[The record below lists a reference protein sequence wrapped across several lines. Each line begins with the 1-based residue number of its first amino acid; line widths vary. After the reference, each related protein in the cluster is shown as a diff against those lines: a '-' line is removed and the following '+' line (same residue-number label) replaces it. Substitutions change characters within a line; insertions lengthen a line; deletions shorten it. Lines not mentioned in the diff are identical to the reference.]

1 MSMEFDAV
9 IVGGG
14 VSGCATFYTLSE
26 YSSLKRVAIV
36 EKCPKLAQVSSSA
49 KANSQTIHD
58 GSIETNY
65 TAEKAKKVR
74 LSAQKTRKY
83 ALNKGLQNK
92 AIFETQKM
100 AIGVGDE
107 ECAFMQK
114 RYEAFKEI
122 FEGLESF
129 DKATI
134 KELEPNVILG
144 AHGVD
149 RHENVIGHGFKKDW
163 STMNYAKLSESFVEE
178 AMKLKPDNK
187 VFLNFKV
194 KKIERRNEGYA
205 LISEDAE
212 EVYAKFVLVNAGSYA
227 LPLAQSMGYGL
238 DLGCLP
244 VAGSFYF
251 VPDLLRGKVYT
262 VQNPK
267 LPFAAV
273 HGDPDAV
280 IKGKTR
286 IGPTAL
292 AMPKLE
298 RNKHLLKGIS
308 LELLKMDFNKDV
320 FKIMFDL
327 MSDREIRNYVFKN
340 MVFELPAIG
349 KRKFLKDAQKIIP
362 SLRLEDLEYA
372 SGFGEVRPQVLDRT
386 KQKLEL
392 GEKKICTH
400 KGITFNMTPSPG
412 ATSCM
417 QNALIDSQEIAEYLN
432 ESFDL
437 ERFYKD
443 LSPEELETLNKE
455 S

>member
-9 IVGGG
+9 IIGGG

-36 EKCPKLAQVSSSA
+36 EKCSKLAQISSSA

-65 TAEKAKKVR
+65 TSEKAKKVR
-74 LSAQKTRKY
+74 LSAYKTRQY
-83 ALNKGLQNK
+83 ALNKGLQNEV
-92 AIFETQKM
+92 IFETQKM

-107 ECAFMQK
+107 ECEFMKK
-114 RYEAFKEI
+114 RYESFKEI
-122 FEGLESF
+122 FVGLEEF
-129 DKATI
+129 DKQKI

-144 AHGVD
+144 ANGID
-149 RHENVIGHGFKKDW
+149 RHENIVGHGYQKDW
-163 STMNYAKLSESFVEE
+163 STMNFAKLSENFVEE
-178 AMKLKPDNK
+178 ALKLRPNNQ

-194 KKIERRNEGYA
+194 KKIEKRNDTYA
-205 LISEDAE
+205 VISEDAE

-292 AMPKLE
+292 TMPKLE
-298 RNKHLLKGIS
+298 RNKCWLKGIS
-308 LELLKMDFNKDV
+308 LELLKMDLNKDV
-320 FKIMFDL
+320 FKIAFDL
-327 MSDREIRNYVFKN
+327 MSDKEIRNYVFKN
-340 MVFELPAIG
+340 MVFELPIIG

-362 SLRLEDLEYA
+362 SLSLEDLEYA
-372 SGFGEVRPQVLDRT
+372 HGFGEVRPQVLDRT
-386 KQKLEL
+386 KRKLEL

-412 ATSCM
+412 ATSCL
-417 QNALIDSQEIAEYLN
+417 QNALVDSQEIAAYLG
-432 ESFDL
+432 ESFEL

-443 LSPEELETLNKE
+443 LSPEELEN
-455 S
+455 

>member
-9 IVGGG
+9 IIGGG

-36 EKCPKLAQVSSSA
+36 EKCSKLAQISSSA

-65 TAEKAKKVR
+65 THEKAKKVR
-74 LSAQKTRKY
+74 LSAYKTRQY
-83 ALNKGLQNK
+83 ALNKGLQNEV
-92 AIFETQKM
+92 IFETQKM

-107 ECAFMQK
+107 ECEFMKK
-114 RYEAFKEI
+114 RYESFKEI
-122 FEGLESF
+122 FVGLEEF
-129 DKATI
+129 DKQKI

-144 AHGVD
+144 ANGID
-149 RHENVIGHGFKKDW
+149 RHENIVGHGYQKDW
-163 STMNYAKLSESFVEE
+163 STMNFAKLSENFVEE
-178 AMKLKPDNK
+178 ALKLKPNNQ

-194 KKIERRNEGYA
+194 KKIEKRNDTYA
-205 LISEDAE
+205 VISEDAE

-292 AMPKLE
+292 TMPKLE
-298 RNKHLLKGIS
+298 RNKCWLKGIS
-308 LELLKMDFNKDV
+308 LELLKMDLNKDV
-320 FKIMFDL
+320 FKIAFDL
-327 MSDREIRNYVFKN
+327 MSDKEIRNYVFKN
-340 MVFELPAIG
+340 MVFELPVIG

-362 SLRLEDLEYA
+362 SLSLEDLEYA
-372 SGFGEVRPQVLDRT
+372 HGFGEVRPQVLDRT

-412 ATSCM
+412 ATSCL
-417 QNALIDSQEIAEYLN
+417 QNALVDSQEIAAYLG
-432 ESFDL
+432 ESFEL

-443 LSPEELETLNKE
+443 LSPEELEN
-455 S
+455 

>member
-1 MSMEFDAV
+1 
-9 IVGGG
+9 
-14 VSGCATFYTLSE
+14 YT
-26 YSSLKRVAIV
+26 
-36 EKCPKLAQVSSSA
+36 P
-49 KANSQTIHD
+49 
-58 GSIETNY
+58 
-65 TAEKAKKVR
+65 EKAKKVR
-74 LSAQKTRKY
+74 LSAYKTRQY
-83 ALNKGLQNK
+83 ALNKGLQNEV
-92 AIFETQKM
+92 IFETQKM

-107 ECAFMQK
+107 ECEFMKK
-114 RYEAFKEI
+114 RYESFKEI
-122 FEGLESF
+122 FVGLEEF
-129 DKATI
+129 DKQKI

-144 AHGVD
+144 ANGID
-149 RHENVIGHGFKKDW
+149 RHENIIGHGYQKDW
-163 STMNYAKLSESFVEE
+163 STMNFAKLSENFVKE
-178 AMKLKPDNK
+178 ALKLKPNNQ

-194 KKIERRNEGYA
+194 KKIEKRDDTYA
-205 LISEDAE
+205 LTSEDAE

-251 VPDLLRGKVYT
+251 VPNLLRGKVYT

-292 AMPKLE
+292 TMPKLE
-298 RNKHLLKGIS
+298 RNKCWLKGIS
-308 LELLKMDFNKDV
+308 LELLKMDLNKDV
-320 FKIMFDL
+320 FKIAFDL
-327 MSDREIRNYVFKN
+327 MSDKEIRNYVFKN
-340 MVFELPAIG
+340 MVFELPVIG

-362 SLRLEDLEYA
+362 SLSLEDLEYA
-372 SGFGEVRPQVLDRT
+372 HGFGEVRPQVLDKT
-386 KQKLEL
+386 KRKLEL

-412 ATSCM
+412 ATSCL
-417 QNALIDSQEIAEYLN
+417 QNALVDSQEIAAYLG
-432 ESFDL
+432 ESFEL

-443 LSPEELETLNKE
+443 LSPEELEN
-455 S
+455 

>member
-1 MSMEFDAV
+1 
-9 IVGGG
+9 
-14 VSGCATFYTLSE
+14 
-26 YSSLKRVAIV
+26 
-36 EKCPKLAQVSSSA
+36 
-49 KANSQTIHD
+49 IHD

-65 TAEKAKKVR
+65 TPEKAKKVR
-74 LSAQKTRKY
+74 LSAYKTRQY
-83 ALNKGLQNK
+83 ALNKGLQNEV
-92 AIFETQKM
+92 IFETQKM

-107 ECAFMQK
+107 ECEFMKK
-114 RYEAFKEI
+114 RYESFKEI
-122 FEGLESF
+122 FVGLEEF
-129 DKATI
+129 DKQKI

-144 AHGVD
+144 ANGID
-149 RHENVIGHGFKKDW
+149 RHENIIGHGYQKDW
-163 STMNYAKLSESFVEE
+163 STMNFAKLSENFVEE
-178 AMKLKPDNK
+178 ALKLRPNNQ

-194 KKIERRNEGYA
+194 KKIEKRNDTYA
-205 LISEDAE
+205 VISEDAE

-251 VPDLLRGKVYT
+251 VPNLLRGKVYT

-292 AMPKLE
+292 TMPKLE
-298 RNKHLLKGIS
+298 RNKCWLKGIS
-308 LELLKMDFNKDV
+308 LELLKMDLNKDV
-320 FKIMFDL
+320 FKIAFDL
-327 MSDREIRNYVFKN
+327 MSDKEIRNYVFKN
-340 MVFELPAIG
+340 MVFELPIIG

-362 SLRLEDLEYA
+362 SLSLEDLEYA
-372 SGFGEVRPQVLDRT
+372 HGFGEVRPQVLDRT
-386 KQKLEL
+386 KRKLEL

-412 ATSCM
+412 ATSCL
-417 QNALIDSQEIAEYLN
+417 QNALVDSQEIAAYLG
-432 ESFDL
+432 ESFEL

-443 LSPEELETLNKE
+443 LSPEELEN
-455 S
+455 

>member
-9 IVGGG
+9 IIGGG

-36 EKCPKLAQVSSSA
+36 EKCSKLAQISSSA

-65 TAEKAKKVR
+65 TPEEAKKVR
-74 LSAQKTRKY
+74 LSACKTRQY
-83 ALNKGLQNK
+83 ALNKGLQNEV
-92 AIFETQKM
+92 IFETQKM

-107 ECAFMQK
+107 ECEFMKK
-114 RYEAFKEI
+114 RYESFKEI
-122 FEGLESF
+122 FVGLEEF
-129 DKATI
+129 DKQKI

-144 AHGVD
+144 ANGID
-149 RHENVIGHGFKKDW
+149 RHENIIGHGYQKDW
-163 STMNYAKLSESFVEE
+163 STMNFAKLSENFVKE
-178 AMKLKPDNK
+178 ALKLKPNNQ

-194 KKIERRNEGYA
+194 KKIEKRDDTYA

-251 VPDLLRGKVYT
+251 VPNLLRGKVYT

-292 AMPKLE
+292 TMPKLE
-298 RNKHLLKGIS
+298 RNKCWLKGIS
-308 LELLKMDFNKDV
+308 LELLKMDLNKDV
-320 FKIMFDL
+320 FKIAFDL
-327 MSDREIRNYVFKN
+327 MSDKEIRNYVFKN
-340 MVFELPAIG
+340 MVFELPVIG

-362 SLRLEDLEYA
+362 SLSLEDLEYA
-372 SGFGEVRPQVLDRT
+372 HGFGEVRPQVLDRT
-386 KQKLEL
+386 KRKLEL

-412 ATSCM
+412 ATSCL
-417 QNALIDSQEIAEYLN
+417 QNALVDSQEIAAYLG
-432 ESFDL
+432 ESFEL

-443 LSPEELETLNKE
+443 LSPEELEN
-455 S
+455 